1 FSVYGRVNLAVTV
14 LLLYYTNER
23 SVLHREITE
32 MIFWACMYGWFGFIF
47 IGLHDSPLLQ
57 LGEIKSVFGCLA
69 DIIIVLVF
77 SLFGIWAHTSA
88 QTERLQSSIQ
98 ELDLQMLVEKPYG
111 ETGAARFTV
120 YCIQNLISQRSTS
133 SGQLQRLAGRL
144 QEVLTGRMHWLE
156 EEVLQALESCCHR
169 TDPKDPPEDLLYVLN
184 CSEVDLP
191 QFLALAGSEAVLK
204 ILRENIRHMDT
215 VTKTRLVDAL
225 QRQHD
230 FYVMRLQQEVV
241 VELLESTTGDELRMM
256 KDVLDE
262 GGDFYNLH
270 KLVFH
275 DLDPEMYERALRH
288 IQKEG
293 RRMAKQYAPH
303 KAPIKIISDV
313 DDTLYGS
320 GGHFP
325 AGCDERFPKS
335 QVYPGVLALFKE
347 ITAERAM
354 KQKEKVPK
362 GEEDDNEQQSFSVLR
377 LLGYRVH
384 NNTNPV
390 WIRAPGRQWKE
401 ISVSDS
407 ETVAQLQER
416 VARSRDAGD
425 LSLLGEVQSPPPPPV
440 WVMFASILHSYEFGR
455 TWQHGGKLTDYLESK
470 SYQLFRIFWDHGVL
484 EAWPGVG

>member
-1 FSVYGRVNLAVTV
+1 MPKLFK
-14 LLLYYTNER
+14 
-23 SVLHREITE
+23 TE
-32 MIFWACMYGWFGFIF
+32 
-47 IGLHDSPLLQ
+47 P
-57 LGEIKSVFGCLA
+57 
-69 DIIIVLVF
+69 
-77 SLFGIWAHTSA
+77 
-88 QTERLQSSIQ
+88 
-98 ELDLQMLVEKPYG
+98 
-111 ETGAARFTV
+111 
-120 YCIQNLISQRSTS
+120 STS

-169 TDPKDPPEDLLYVLN
+169 TDPKDPPQDLLYVLN

-204 ILRENIRHMDT
+204 ILRDNIRHMDT

-241 VELLESTTGDELRMM
+241 VELLESTTGDELRMTGLDFVSILGRM

-347 ITAERAM
+347 ITAERTM

-390 WIRAPGRQWKE
+390 WIRTPGRQWKD
-401 ISVSDS
+401 IMGKSARNSRCS
-407 ETVAQLQER
+407 ELRQER

-425 LSLLGEVQSPPPPPV
+425 LSLLGEGDVCFHPPQLRV
-440 WVMFASILHSYEFGR
+440 WSNLVFLSARPHAY
-455 TWQHGGKLTDYLESK
+455 KDYLESK
-470 SYQLFRIFWDHGVL
+470 SYQLFRRLRKSGKMHLGV
-484 EAWPGVG
+484 